1 MLNYTENF
9 RKNSTE
15 ALIISAR
22 MTEQVKILQRRQRL
36 ECISGDLK
44 VAPDSLKSVFN
55 VFLGKPSLG
64 APEVRHV
71 RNREFVRNNVA
82 LSNKL
87 SKVIFPHNPIACLA
101 AFFFV
106 DQLSQKKVNANFF
119 ISLIVS
125 LVEPALQRLVTSLLL
140 PFFFLARQN
149 SHTFSYLKKPV
160 NAVPR

>member
-1 MLNYTENF
+1 MHF
-9 RKNSTE
+9 WRSKST
-15 ALIISAR
+15 
-22 MTEQVKILQRRQRL
+22 
-36 ECISGDLK
+36 
-44 VAPDSLKSVFN
+44 PDSLKSVFN
-55 VFLGKPSLG
+55 VFLAKPSLG

-82 LSNKL
+82 LSNML

-125 LVEPALQRLVTSLLL
+125 LVEPALQRLVTSLLR
-140 PFFFLARQN
+140 PFFFFGLAEQPYIFLFKTTREC
-149 SHTFSYLKKPV
+149 SPPV
-160 NAVPR
+160 NTSNGHNLKF

>member
-1 MLNYTENF
+1 MHF
-9 RKNSTE
+9 WRSKST
-15 ALIISAR
+15 
-22 MTEQVKILQRRQRL
+22 
-36 ECISGDLK
+36 
-44 VAPDSLKSVFN
+44 PDSLKSVFN

-106 DQLSQKKVNANFF
+106 DQLSQNKVNANFF

-125 LVEPALQRLVTSLLL
+125 SVEPALQRLVTSLLR
-140 PFFFLARQN
+140 PFFFFGLAEQPYI
-149 SHTFSYLKKPV
+149 FLFKKTRECSPPLIRPT
-160 NAVPR
+160 ATI

>member
-1 MLNYTENF
+1 MHF
-9 RKNSTE
+9 WRSKST
-15 ALIISAR
+15 
-22 MTEQVKILQRRQRL
+22 
-36 ECISGDLK
+36 
-44 VAPDSLKSVFN
+44 PDSLKSVFN

-82 LSNKL
+82 LSNML

-106 DQLSQKKVNANFF
+106 DQLSQNKVNANFF

-125 LVEPALQRLVTSLLL
+125 SVEPALQRLVTSLLR

-149 SHTFSYLKKPV
+149 SHTFSYFKKTRECSPPLIRPT
-160 NAVPR
+160 ATI

>member
-1 MLNYTENF
+1 MHF
-9 RKNSTE
+9 WRSKST
-15 ALIISAR
+15 
-22 MTEQVKILQRRQRL
+22 
-36 ECISGDLK
+36 
-44 VAPDSLKSVFN
+44 PDSLKSVFN

-82 LSNKL
+82 LSNML

-125 LVEPALQRLVTSLLL
+125 LVEPALQRLVTSLLR
-140 PFFFLARQN
+140 PFFFFGLAEQPYI
-149 SHTFSYLKKPV
+149 FLFKKTHECSPPV
-160 NAVPR
+160 NTPNGHNLKF

>member
-1 MLNYTENF
+1 MHF
-9 RKNSTE
+9 WRSKST
-15 ALIISAR
+15 
-22 MTEQVKILQRRQRL
+22 
-36 ECISGDLK
+36 
-44 VAPDSLKSVFN
+44 PDSLKSVFN
-55 VFLGKPSLG
+55 VFLGKSSLG

-106 DQLSQKKVNANFF
+106 DQLSQNKVNANFF

-125 LVEPALQRLVTSLLL
+125 SVEPALQRLVTSLLR
-140 PFFFLARQN
+140 PFFFFGLAEQPYI
-149 SHTFSYLKKPV
+149 FLFKKTRECSPPLIRPT
-160 NAVPR
+160 ATI

>member
-1 MLNYTENF
+1 MHF
-9 RKNSTE
+9 WRSKST
-15 ALIISAR
+15 
-22 MTEQVKILQRRQRL
+22 
-36 ECISGDLK
+36 
-44 VAPDSLKSVFN
+44 PDSLKSVFN

-71 RNREFVRNNVA
+71 SNREFVRNNAA
-82 LSNKL
+82 LSNML

-125 LVEPALQRLVTSLLL
+125 LVEPALQQLVTSLLR
-140 PFFFLARQN
+140 PFFFFGLAEQPYI
-149 SHTFSYLKKPV
+149 FLFKKTRECSPPV
-160 NAVPR
+160 NTPNGHNLKF

>member
-1 MLNYTENF
+1 MHF
-9 RKNSTE
+9 WRSKST
-15 ALIISAR
+15 
-22 MTEQVKILQRRQRL
+22 
-36 ECISGDLK
+36 
-44 VAPDSLKSVFN
+44 PDSLKSVFN

-82 LSNKL
+82 LSNML
-87 SKVIFPHNPIACLA
+87 SKVIFPHNHIACLA

-125 LVEPALQRLVTSLLL
+125 LMAPALQRLVTSLLR
-140 PFFFLARQN
+140 PFFFLGLAEQPYI
-149 SHTFSYLKKPV
+149 FLFKKTRECSPPLIRPT
-160 NAVPR
+160 ATI

>member
-1 MLNYTENF
+1 MHF
-9 RKNSTE
+9 WRSKST
-15 ALIISAR
+15 
-22 MTEQVKILQRRQRL
+22 
-36 ECISGDLK
+36 
-44 VAPDSLKSVFN
+44 PDSLKSVFN

-101 AFFFV
+101 AVFFV
-106 DQLSQKKVNANFF
+106 DQLSKNKVNANFF

-125 LVEPALQRLVTSLLL
+125 SVEPALQRLVTWLLR
-140 PFFFLARQN
+140 PFFFFGLAEQPYI
-149 SHTFSYLKKPV
+149 FLFKKTRECSPPLIRPT
-160 NAVPR
+160 ATI

>member
-1 MLNYTENF
+1 MHF
-9 RKNSTE
+9 WRSKST
-15 ALIISAR
+15 
-22 MTEQVKILQRRQRL
+22 
-36 ECISGDLK
+36 
-44 VAPDSLKSVFN
+44 PDSLKSVFN
-55 VFLGKPSLG
+55 VFLGKPSLS

-106 DQLSQKKVNANFF
+106 DQLSQNKVNANFF

-125 LVEPALQRLVTSLLL
+125 SVEPALQRLVTSLLITAI
-140 PFFFLARQN
+140 FLFGPAEQPYI
-149 SHTFSYLKKPV
+149 FLFKKTRECSPPLIRPT
-160 NAVPR
+160 ATI

>member
-1 MLNYTENF
+1 MHF
-9 RKNSTE
+9 WRSKST
-15 ALIISAR
+15 
-22 MTEQVKILQRRQRL
+22 
-36 ECISGDLK
+36 
-44 VAPDSLKSVFN
+44 PDSLKSVFK

-106 DQLSQKKVNANFF
+106 DQLSLNKVNANFF

-125 LVEPALQRLVTSLLL
+125 SVEPARLTAAGHLVITAI
-140 PFFFLARQN
+140 FLFPGRTAIY
-149 SHTFSYLKKPV
+149 FLI
-160 NAVPR
+160 

>member
-1 MLNYTENF
+1 MHF
-9 RKNSTE
+9 WRSKST
-15 ALIISAR
+15 
-22 MTEQVKILQRRQRL
+22 
-36 ECISGDLK
+36 
-44 VAPDSLKSVFN
+44 PDSLKSVFN

-82 LSNKL
+82 LSNML

-125 LVEPALQRLVTSLLL
+125 LVEPALQRLVTSLLR
-140 PFFFLARQN
+140 PFFFFGLAEQPYI
-149 SHTFSYLKKPV
+149 FLFKKTRECSPPLIRPT
-160 NAVPR
+160 ATI

>member
-1 MLNYTENF
+1 MHF
-9 RKNSTE
+9 WRSKST
-15 ALIISAR
+15 
-22 MTEQVKILQRRQRL
+22 
-36 ECISGDLK
+36 
-44 VAPDSLKSVFN
+44 PDSLKSVFN

-82 LSNKL
+82 LSNML

-125 LVEPALQRLVTSLLL
+125 LVEPALQRLVTSLLR
-140 PFFFLARQN
+140 PFFFFGLAEQPYI
-149 SHTFSYLKKPV
+149 FLFKKTRECSPPV
-160 NAVPR
+160 NTSNGHNLKF